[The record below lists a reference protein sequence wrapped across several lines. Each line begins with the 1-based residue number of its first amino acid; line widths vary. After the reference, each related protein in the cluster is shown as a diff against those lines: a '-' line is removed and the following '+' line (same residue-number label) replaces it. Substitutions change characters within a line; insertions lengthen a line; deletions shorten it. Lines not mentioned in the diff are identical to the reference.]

1 MLSRSVGSY
10 DCLLKMLK
18 ILVILQ
24 CLFICIRAELKGDLF
39 SSREAL
45 IELYRSENICMGLLR
60 TYMEENN
67 VEHKYLQAWDFT
79 IKYIQNTK
87 Y

>member
-1 MLSRSVGSY
+1 MLTSSVGTNHGFV
-10 DCLLKMLK
+10 KMFK
-18 ILVILQ
+18 IFLILQ
-24 CLFICIRAELKGDLF
+24 CFVVCIKTELKGDLF

-67 VEHKYLQAWDFT
+67 VEHDYLQ
-79 IKYIQNTK
+79 K
-87 Y
+87 